1 MVELGEDKVSEVD
14 LTEMLNILYRRFNWL
29 DQQIENEKDLRNK
42 IKLVDIL
49 NKTAL
54 NILRVVEKS
63 GLGTTEGIDEILKEV
78 EGEQADLD

>member
-1 MVELGEDKVSEVD
+1 MVEDKVSEVD
-14 LTEMLNILYRRFNWL
+14 LEEMLNVLYRRFKWL

-42 IKLVDIL
+42 IRLVDIM

-63 GLGTTEGIDEILKEV
+63 GLGTTDEINEILKEV
-78 EGEQADLD
+78 EGEQADLG

>member
-78 EGEQADLD
+78 EGEQADLG